1 MHRNE
6 NLDET
11 DVRDYFPDY
20 KHGNFFQEEISC
32 WRLRLNVN
40 HFNQGSF
47 LEVRRGRQT
56 PNCLLVPQRLPAF
69 QHTLYSFQR
78 FLFAAK

>member
-1 MHRNE
+1 
-6 NLDET
+6 
-11 DVRDYFPDY
+11 
-20 KHGNFFQEEISC
+20 
-32 WRLRLNVN
+32 LRLNVN

-56 PNCLLVPQRLPAF
+56 PNCLLVPHRLPTF